1 MKYCQN
7 CELEYD
13 DKFSFCKKCGSKLE
27 VKEEKK
33 ACSKCG
39 KELSAESGFCPF
51 CGTEVKQNKTNVENS
66 ISLDNDNVS
75 KDESINTNKNNIEG
89 TTDVFIKDFE
99 DKKAAVND
107 QAVNKNSQKET
118 VKPLNN
124 EKRND
129 IPVKKIVV
137 YILAVSIV
145 ICVLVYDKALKDEEF
160 KYQLYDMGFLR
171 FLSAE
176 EQFDYAYKLSKE
188 QEYEKAYIWYKIS
201 ADNGFAPSQNNLG
214 VMYAKGHGVEKNE
227 KEAFKWYLKA
237 AKQGD
242 DVAQCNVGRFYY
254 YGRGIDKDTDE
265 AKKWLRKASAQGN
278 KDAGELFNLIK
289 RTELWEKSFPK

>member
-7 CELEYD
+7 CKLEYD

-27 VKEEKK
+27 EKEEKK

-39 KELSAESGFCPF
+39 KELSAESDFCPF
-51 CGTEVKQNKTNVENS
+51 CGTEIKPNKTNVDNS
-66 ISLDNDNVS
+66 ISINNDNVS
-75 KDESINTNKNNIEG
+75 KDESINTNKNNNEG
-89 TTDVFIKDFE
+89 TSEKDFE
-99 DKKAAVND
+99 DKKAIEND
-107 QAVNKNSQKET
+107 QTVNKNSPKET

-124 EKRND
+124 EKENE
-129 IPVKKIVV
+129 IPIKKIVV
-137 YILAVSIV
+137 CILSVSLL
-145 ICVLVYDKALKDEEF
+145 ICAFVYDKALKDEEF
-160 KYQLYDMGFLR
+160 KYQLYDMGILR

-227 KEAFKWYLKA
+227 KAAFKWYLKA

-278 KDAGELFNLIK
+278 KDAGELLNLIK
-289 RTELWEKSFPK
+289 RSELWENNFPK